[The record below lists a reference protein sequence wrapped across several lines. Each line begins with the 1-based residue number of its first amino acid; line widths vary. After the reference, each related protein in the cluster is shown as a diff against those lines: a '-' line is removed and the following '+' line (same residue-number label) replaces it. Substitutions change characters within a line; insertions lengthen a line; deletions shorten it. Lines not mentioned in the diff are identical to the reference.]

1 MGAVSLMSPPLLHT
15 HHRLPPQDHASFLH
29 VNSWFNAHTTWQ
41 SVGLLVADS
50 LEDALATSIPP
61 AAGGSKAAA
70 GRRLAGTAAQA
81 ADAAGMRNY
90 VLAVDNSSAVPQMV
104 ARCGIAT
111 PVPVLLYVTSNLTLS
126 KPPVPAAGI
135 DVLRP
140 LVLVGLAGSKVSL
153 DFAMQVNQ
161 VSALV
166 GMSNMQT

>member
-1 MGAVSLMSPPLLHT
+1 
-15 HHRLPPQDHASFLH
+15 
-29 VNSWFNAHTTWQ
+29 
-41 SVGLLVADS
+41 VGLLVADS

-61 AAGGSKAAA
+61 AAGGSS
-70 GRRLAGTAAQA
+70 AGTAAQA

-126 KPPVPAAGI
+126 KPPVLAAGI

-161 VSALV
+161 VSALAGKLLPFAPTV
-166 GMSNMQT
+166 TASSVPPCRSSGFLAACGCLCCHAPSALSYPGLPALAP